1 MDTKELLL
9 SESNEIISGIYER
22 LQSLE
27 SLDLKSLDKNRT
39 MLLIVDINKG
49 FAKAG
54 ALYSDRIEK
63 LINPISNLA
72 KCALNNGIKVKAF
85 TDYHTEGS
93 IELKA
98 YPKHCMKDTDEWEL
112 VEELNLEGIE
122 VIKKNSTNGFL
133 EENFILNKEEID
145 NVIIVGDCTDIC
157 IYQLAI
163 SLRAEFN
170 RVNKDGEI
178 YVPKKLV
185 DTFDMPMHKANFM
198 NYVFLNSMLDN
209 GVKVIEDI
217 ILD

>member
-1 MDTKELLL
+1 
-9 SESNEIISGIYER
+9 
-22 LQSLE
+22 
-27 SLDLKSLDKNRT
+27 
-39 MLLIVDINKG
+39 
-49 FAKAG
+49 
-54 ALYSDRIEK
+54 
-63 LINPISNLA
+63 
-72 KCALNNGIKVKAF
+72 
-85 TDYHTEGS
+85 
-93 IELKA
+93 
-98 YPKHCMKDTDEWEL
+98 MKDTDEWEL

-198 NYVFLNSMLDN
+198 NYVFLNSMIDN
-209 GVKVIEDI
+209 GVNVIEDI

>member
-9 SESNEIISGIYER
+9 NESNEMISGIYER

-72 KCALNNGIKVKAF
+72 KYALNNGIRVKAF
-85 TDYHTEGS
+85 TDYHAEDS

-98 YPKHCMKDTDEWEL
+98 YPKHCTKDTDEWEL

-185 DTFDMPMHKANFM
+185 DTFDVPMHKANFM

>member
-1 MDTKELLL
+1 METKELLL
-9 SESNEIISGIYER
+9 NESNEMISGIYER

-27 SLDLKSLDKNRT
+27 SIELKSLDKNRT

>member
-9 SESNEIISGIYER
+9 SESNEMISGIYER

-39 MLLIVDINKG
+39 MLLIV
-49 FAKAG
+49 
-54 ALYSDRIEK
+54 
-63 LINPISNLA
+63 
-72 KCALNNGIKVKAF
+72 
-85 TDYHTEGS
+85 
-93 IELKA
+93 
-98 YPKHCMKDTDEWEL
+98 
-112 VEELNLEGIE
+112 

>member
-9 SESNEIISGIYER
+9 SESNEMISGIYER

-72 KCALNNGIKVKAF
+72 KYALNNGIRVKAF
-85 TDYHTEGS
+85 TDYHTEDS

-98 YPKHCMKDTDEWEL
+98 YPNHCMKDTDEWEL

-178 YVPKKLV
+178 YVPKKIV

>member
-9 SESNEIISGIYER
+9 SESNEMISGIYER

-63 LINPISNLA
+63 LVNPISNLA
-72 KCALNNGIKVKAF
+72 KYALNNGIRVKAF
-85 TDYHTEGS
+85 TDYHTEYS

-209 GVKVIEDI
+209 GVKIIEDI
-217 ILD
+217 VLD

>member
-9 SESNEIISGIYER
+9 NESNEMISGIYER

-72 KCALNNGIKVKAF
+72 KYALNNGIRVKAF
-85 TDYHTEGS
+85 TDYHTE
-93 IELKA
+93 
-98 YPKHCMKDTDEWEL
+98 
-112 VEELNLEGIE
+112 EGIE

>member
-1 MDTKELLL
+1 METKELLL
-9 SESNEIISGIYER
+9 NESNEMISGIYER

-27 SLDLKSLDKNRT
+27 SIELKSLDKNRT
-39 MLLIVDINKG
+39 MLLIIDINKG

-72 KCALNNGIKVKAF
+72 KGALNNGIKVKAF
-85 TDYHTEGS
+85 TDYHTEDS
-93 IELKA
+93 IELKV

-163 SLRAEFN
+163 SLKAEFN

>member
-9 SESNEIISGIYER
+9 NESNEMISGIYER

-72 KCALNNGIKVKAF
+72 KYALNNGIKVKAF
-85 TDYHTEGS
+85 TDYHTEDS

-98 YPKHCMKDTDEWEL
+98 YPKHCMNDTDEWEL
-112 VEELNLEGIE
+112 VDELNLEGIE

>member
-9 SESNEIISGIYER
+9 SESNEMISGIYER

-27 SLDLKSLDKNRT
+27 SLELKSLDKNRT

-72 KCALNNGIKVKAF
+72 KYALNNGIRVKAF
-85 TDYHTEGS
+85 TDYHAEDS
-93 IELKA
+93 IELKV

>member
-1 MDTKELLL
+1 METKELLL
-9 SESNEIISGIYER
+9 NESNEMISGIYER

-27 SLDLKSLDKNRT
+27 SIELKSLDKNRT

-63 LINPISNLA
+63 LISPISNLA
-72 KCALNNGIKVKAF
+72 KGALNNGIKVKAF

>member
-9 SESNEIISGIYER
+9 SESNEMISGIYER
-22 LQSLE
+22 IQSLE

-39 MLLIVDINKG
+39 ILLIVDINKG

-72 KCALNNGIKVKAF
+72 KYALNNGIKVKAF
-85 TDYHTEGS
+85 TDYHTEDS

-98 YPKHCMKDTDEWEL
+98 YPKHCMKYTDEWEL
-112 VEELNLEGIE
+112 VDELNLEGIE

-170 RVNKDGEI
+170 RVNKDGDI

-198 NYVFLNSMLDN
+198 NYVFLNSMIDN
-209 GVKVIEDI
+209 GVNVIEDI

>member
-9 SESNEIISGIYER
+9 NESNEMISGIYER

-72 KCALNNGIKVKAF
+72 KYALNNGIRVKAF
-85 TDYHTEGS
+85 TDYHAEDS

-178 YVPKKLV
+178 YVKKKNL
-185 DTFDMPMHKANFM
+185 
-198 NYVFLNSMLDN
+198 
-209 GVKVIEDI
+209 
-217 ILD
+217 

>member
-1 MDTKELLL
+1 METKELLL
-9 SESNEIISGIYER
+9 NESNEMINGIYER

-72 KCALNNGIKVKAF
+72 KYALNKGIRVKAF
-85 TDYHTEGS
+85 TDYHTEDS
-93 IELKA
+93 IELRE

>member
-1 MDTKELLL
+1 METKELLL
-9 SESNEIISGIYER
+9 NESNEMINGIYER

-72 KCALNNGIKVKAF
+72 KYALNKGIRVKAF
-85 TDYHTEGS
+85 TDYHTEDS

-133 EENFILNKEEID
+133 EENFILNKEEVD

-209 GVKVIEDI
+209 GVNVIEDI
-217 ILD
+217 VLD